1 MKKKKDKWGSIRYKQ
16 ANSHI
21 VLKLKIKPGA
31 YYIPEPACA
40 YVRTATAQAALIN
53 SLNDNSLQA
62 VVKIC
67 IIDIIFKMYQL

>member
-31 YYIPEPACA
+31 YYTPEPAWGS
-40 YVRTATAQAALIN
+40 VH
-53 SLNDNSLQA
+53 
-62 VVKIC
+62 
-67 IIDIIFKMYQL
+67 M